1 MEQKMFSLV
10 KIFNEFWPSRLDDKC
25 ISETA
30 QVTVTRDELEDLF
43 AYELRVANADV
54 SKLKVY
60 ARRDRFKSAKII
72 PLDVAQH
79 GPVHY
84 DAAV

>member
-1 MEQKMFSLV
+1 M
-10 KIFNEFWPSRLDDKC
+10 DDKG

-30 QVTVTRDELEDLF
+30 QVTVTRDELEDFF

-54 SKLKVY
+54 FKLKVY
-60 ARRDRFKSAKII
+60 APRDRFKSAKII
-72 PLDVAQH
+72 PLYVAQH

-84 DAAV
+84 DEAV